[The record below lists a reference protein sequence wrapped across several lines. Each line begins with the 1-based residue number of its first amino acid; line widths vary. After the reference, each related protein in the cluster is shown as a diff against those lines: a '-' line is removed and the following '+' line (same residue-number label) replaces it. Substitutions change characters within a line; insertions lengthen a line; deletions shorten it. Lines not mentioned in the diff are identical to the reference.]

1 MEGPQIKE
9 FQINDEALKNIEND
23 IYEINT
29 KVGIKINMKS
39 NRMVE
44 DIVIPLDVLKDEE
57 LEKKLVDAFNEASEL
72 VSNQVS
78 EDIFRLL
85 LQRGIIP
92 NIYKGSNNYE

>member
-29 KVGIKINMKS
+29 KVGIKIKMKAS
-39 NRMVE
+39 RFLE
-44 DIVIPLDVLKDEE
+44 DISIPTELLKDTQ
-57 LEKKLVDAFNEASEL
+57 LNKKIVEAFNEASEL

-78 EDIFRLL
+78 EDIFRIL
-85 LQRGIIP
+85 LQKGIIP
-92 NIYKGSNNYE
+92 KFYQGPESYE

>member
-57 LEKKLVDAFNEASEL
+57 LEKN
-72 VSNQVS
+72 
-78 EDIFRLL
+78 
-85 LQRGIIP
+85 
-92 NIYKGSNNYE
+92 